1 METTATQDRLMALAQ
16 TAFLP
21 LETHASLEDGG
32 RYQIRILDGSEAIH
46 IEEMP
51 ADEVQDEND
60 LWEWIGRMRARL
72 KEMGYELDPWGE
84 GDSGRVK
91 PRHPNRV

>member
-1 METTATQDRLMALAQ
+1 METTETQERLMALAE

-32 RYQIRILDGSEAIH
+32 HYQIRVLDGSEAIH

-51 ADEVQDEND
+51 EAEVRDEQD
-60 LWEWIGRMRARL
+60 LAGWIGRMRGRL
-72 KEMGYELDPWGE
+72 EEMGYKLEPWE
-84 GDSGRVK
+84 SRAE
-91 PRHPNRV
+91 R